1 MSLVLLMAAALQAPA
16 LPPVRQG
23 CGPDA
28 LEHAGG
34 AGALYRR
41 ADPRNAQPRNLGELP
56 DAHMIHAVYRRD
68 ERGCPII
75 DVVQRNVSRERAPS
89 QPQRRLD
96 RDRQR

>member
-1 MSLVLLMAAALQAPA
+1 MSLVLLMAAALQAPV
-16 LPPVRQG
+16 PPVRVA

-28 LEHAGG
+28 LEHAAG
-34 AGALYRR
+34 AGALYRH
-41 ADPRNAQPRNLGELP
+41 ADPRNTQPRNLGQLP

-75 DVVQRNVSRERAPS
+75 DVVQRNVSGERAPS